1 MLGCGAMSNVLC
13 PVCLG
18 KMDNYE
24 VVLVAPDEK
33 RYEIKCPNCGK
44 IFSVY
49 GKDIKEFE
57 GQHS

>member
-1 MLGCGAMSNVLC
+1 MSNVLC